1 MDYKIDLIELNNLL
15 NPENDEINVFIIKII
30 IRKIYLIKSIIQV

>member
-1 MDYKIDLIELNNLL
+1 MDYKIDLVELNNLL
-15 NPENDEINVFIIKII
+15 NPENDEINVYIIKIK